1 MGVFKKLIEKV
12 NEGFTEIKA
21 QRGFQGYP
29 TVAKLDDSVSNYE
42 QNSVFGIPTVEKVT
56 FKKGGKVKGGKVKN
70 YTSKAKP
77 C

>member
-1 MGVFKKLIEKV
+1 MGNISKMIEKMV
-12 NEGFTEIKA
+12 VKVKNQNA
-21 QRGFQGYP
+21 QSYP
-29 TVAKLDDSVSNYE
+29 DVAQLD
-42 QNSVFGIPTVEKVT
+42 NSISSYSTGNVFGMPQERAA

>member
-29 TVAKLDDSVSNYE
+29 TVAQLDDSVSSYSTGN
-42 QNSVFGIPTVEKVT
+42 VFGMPQERAA

>member
-1 MGVFKKLIEKV
+1 MAFFKDLFKDLKENAMGISSE
-12 NEGFTEIKA
+12 
-21 QRGFQGYP
+21 QYP
-29 TVAKLDDSVSNYE
+29 TVGKLDDAVSNYSPD
-42 QNSVFGIPTVEKVT
+42 SVFGMPTEEKVT

>member
-1 MGVFKKLIEKV
+1 MGIFKKLKEKI
-12 NEGFTEIKA
+12 NEGFAEV
-21 QRGFQGYP
+21 RGYP
-29 TVAKLDDSVSNYE
+29 TVAKLDDAVSNYE
-42 QNSVFGIPTVEKVT
+42 PNSVFGIPTVEKVT

>member
-1 MGVFKKLIEKV
+1 MGAIKDMTKKIE
-12 NEGFTEIKA
+12 EFFAEA
-21 QRGFQGYP
+21 RGYP
-29 TVAKLDDSVSNYE
+29 TVAKLDEAVSNYSPD
-42 QNSVFGIPTVEKVT
+42 SVFGMPTEEKVT